1 MKDRLTIALCAP
13 ADFDRATLV
22 GRLWLP
28 DVGGPALVA
37 VRSDGAY
44 DLSRIA
50 ATVSG
55 LLELDDPVRAIRAA
69 GDLPR
74 LAELRRTMRSRMES
88 SPLMDGAALVADLES
103 AYRMM
108 WRRRCAG

>member
-1 MKDRLTIALCAP
+1 MRDRLTIALCAP

-37 VRSDGAY
+37 VRSDGVY

-50 ATVSG
+50 RDREPAPG
-55 LLELDDPVRAIRAA
+55 A
-69 GDLPR
+69 
-74 LAELRRTMRSRMES
+74 RR
-88 SPLMDGAALVADLES
+88 PGASDS
-103 AYRMM
+103 
-108 WRRRCAG
+108 RRR